1 MPRDAFSVRLV
12 VLLASAATVFAL
24 AAGPVEANIVNGDFA
39 NYGALM
45 PGPNYM
51 YNPFPGWNESWLPFT
66 GFGAGSMVSA
76 TSSSLAS
83 QGQSS
88 VALNA
93 SIFQSQGSWGPGSF
107 TISQTFS
114 AAFGESLSF
123 DYDASYMSTTVPPP
137 PAGDSPGGAD
147 AEFKASLTGASYS
160 QSWYTSATSSGW
172 ANFVFAP
179 FTVAG
184 TYTVQ
189 FSAYVDV
196 SPAYGQYP
204 DNGNYQANSEA
215 NVDNVQL
222 VPEPSTVA
230 LLLASGACLLAFAWQ
245 ERWVGPARSTTA

>member
-160 QSWYTSATSSGW
+160 QSWYTSAMLPAGQTSSLPRSRW
-172 ANFVFAP
+172 PAH
-179 FTVAG
+179 TLSS
-184 TYTVQ
+184 
-189 FSAYVDV
+189 SARTSTFPRRTASTQTTAITRRIPRQTSTTCSSCPSRPP
-196 SPAYGQYP
+196 SPSCWP
-204 DNGNYQANSEA
+204 
-215 NVDNVQL
+215 
-222 VPEPSTVA
+222 P
-230 LLLASGACLLAFAWQ
+230 GACLLAFAWQ